1 MLRGVH
7 TLNLDAKG
15 RLTIPTKYRERLLSQ
30 CDGQLVVTLDVRD
43 PCLLLYPLPDW
54 EVLERELNKLGN
66 LKSEARRLQR
76 ILIGHAT
83 DVEMDGNGR
92 ILLPPPLRKKVNL
105 DKQIALS
112 GQGKKFE
119 IWDEETWNTQCDAW
133 LESNGDEN
141 AMSEQL
147 ESLSL

>member
-15 RLTIPTKYRERLLSQ
+15 RMAIPSKYRERLLSQ
-30 CDGQLVVTLDVRD
+30 CDGQLVVTIDVRD

-54 EVLERELNKLGN
+54 EVLERELGKLGN
-66 LKSEARRLQR
+66 LKPEARRLQR

-83 DVEMDGNGR
+83 DVEMDSAGR

-105 DKQIALS
+105 EKQVALS

-119 IWDEETWNTQCDAW
+119 IWDEETWNTQCDEW
-133 LESNGDEN
+133 LDSNNDDVI
-141 AMSEQL
+141 SEQL
-147 ESLSL
+147 ENLSL

>member
-133 LESNGDEN
+133 LERNGDEN

>member
-92 ILLPPPLRKKVNL
+92 ILLAPPLRKKVNL

-119 IWDEETWNTQCDAW
+119 IWDEETWDTQCDAW